1 MKDNKQGV
9 LKGNNMGWKEPT
21 WAQVVREGFFE
32 EGY

>member
-9 LKGNNMGWKEPT
+9 LKGSNMGRKEPI
-21 WAQVVREGFFE
+21 WAQVVREGL